1 MFEVGDIVKNKTTT
15 NNSFYYGII
24 LHIQFIKA
32 GSSHKDILTIKWLN
46 SRDNRLSKT
55 YRVDAQHWWEK
66 VE

>member
-1 MFEVGDIVKNKTTT
+1 MFQVGDIVKNKTTT

-24 LHIQFIKA
+24 LHIQFIT

-55 YRVDAQHWWEK
+55 YRVDAQLWWEK